1 MKNKAKVLSIVL
13 FLSAFLM
20 VVLFGGQ
27 KAEWKGKIEVENGVK
42 VIKNPRDPLYG
53 EIEFELEEDLSIG
66 REGDENY
73 MFTLVVDIGVD
84 MEGNIYVLDFREC
97 RIKKYDKNG
106 NYLQTIG
113 RKGQGPGEF
122 EQPSRILLNTEGKMY
137 IKELRKIHIFDKK
150 GEFERSIIL
159 KKTLA
164 SFGITKEG
172 NILGRSY
179 SSSRKGRTLDIV
191 LIDSEGKKLKTI
203 ASFPDPRAFVKK
215 GNIRI
220 PGSTRYDPKLYFYPL
235 SEKFGVYGYSSEYRL
250 FIINSSGEISH
261 IIEKEE
267 PRQTVT
273 QKEKDK
279 IIKEHM
285 KRRRRLPLKLS
296 EGDIRKLSNFPKYK
310 AFYTRLLTDDKGRIY
325 VLKMKSKLN
334 EDKDDIFDLFSQEGF
349 YLYSVKIHDV
359 FPQIVKNGFLYTLK
373 NDPDSG
379 LHKIIRYRIK
389 NWERIKE
396 GI

>member
-1 MKNKAKVLSIVL
+1 MKNKAKALSIVL

-42 VIKNPRDPLYG
+42 VIINPRDPLYG
-53 EIEFELEEDLSIG
+53 KIEFELEEDLSIG

-84 MEGNIYVLDFREC
+84 M
-97 RIKKYDKNG
+97 
-106 NYLQTIG
+106 
-113 RKGQGPGEF
+113 
-122 EQPSRILLNTEGKMY
+122 
-137 IKELRKIHIFDKK
+137 
-150 GEFERSIIL
+150 
-159 KKTLA
+159 
-164 SFGITKEG
+164 EG

-220 PGSTRYDPKLYFYPL
+220 PGSTRYDPRLYFYPL
-235 SEKFGVYGYSSEYRL
+235 REEFGVYGYSSEYRL
-250 FIINSSGEISH
+250 FIINSAGEISH

-273 QKEKDK
+273 QKEKDR

-285 KRRRRLPLKLS
+285 KR
-296 EGDIRKLSNFPKYK
+296 
-310 AFYTRLLTDDKGRIY
+310 
-325 VLKMKSKLN
+325 
-334 EDKDDIFDLFSQEGF
+334 
-349 YLYSVKIHDV
+349 
-359 FPQIVKNGFLYTLK
+359 
-373 NDPDSG
+373 
-379 LHKIIRYRIK
+379 
-389 NWERIKE
+389 
-396 GI
+396 